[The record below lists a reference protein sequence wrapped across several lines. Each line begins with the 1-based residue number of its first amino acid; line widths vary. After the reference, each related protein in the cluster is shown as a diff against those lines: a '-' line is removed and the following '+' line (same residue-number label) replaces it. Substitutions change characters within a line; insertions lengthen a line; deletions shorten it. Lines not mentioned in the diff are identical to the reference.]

1 MGRPGLSQASKASVN
16 RQNGPVQ
23 ARQVRSSDP
32 FPTDF
37 LTFLNA
43 LPSDGAS
50 RNATDPSSDATEQAE
65 PPRKRPRVERVEAIP
80 IARESLTLKRPV
92 QPEVP
97 LDELIYR
104 VNVNNHVKLHHDER
118 QRILTISSNARSPY
132 GAFKSELNLGRHEFS
147 KGTLAILNI
156 MSRSRDADC
165 DEGALWVGVG
175 VSLERKNNRDQLQL
189 SLQLNWNS
197 STHLL
202 RNSAQRALSQ
212 QVLDTF
218 FTGQTQEQGAAN
230 EKLSPQAFYDAAFVP
245 EKDPVN
251 SLPLSAPK
259 LTSKLFPFQRRA
271 LQWLLNREGVK
282 WSDRCPNGEPGL
294 EPLSPP
300 STNSLPLSFS
310 TVKDADG
317 RLVYISNLY
326 HVITRDISAFRK
338 SETVV
343 KGGILAEEMGLGKT
357 VETIALICM
366 HRRDA
371 LPHLDSN
378 TAQDER
384 PSGATLIVTPTT
396 LKNQWVSEFKKHA
409 PHLLV
414 MVYEGLKKGVSED
427 EQQLVSEL
435 VNHDVVITTYNVLQ
449 TEIHYAAEP
458 PNRSMRHERKYRRP
472 KSPLTQISWWR
483 VCLDEAQQIESGVSS
498 AAKVARLIPRINA
511 WGITGTPVKTNIK
524 DLWGLLL
531 FLRYEPFASS
541 LNIWEGLISTHKEL
555 FKPLFNSI
563 ALRHT
568 KRVVR
573 SELSLP
579 PQKRY
584 VITMPFNTVE
594 EQHYQTEF
602 KELVMKL
609 GLDEHG
615 SPLRSSFQRDWDPE
629 NLWIIDSMKRTLS
642 QLRKSILHPSLGSG
656 RLIRTADQKN
666 KGPPTIEEVLE
677 AMIEQ
682 SDSSIK
688 TEQRIYLLS
697 KLERGQLLE
706 YRSEVNAAI
715 QLWQEVVDEVEVLE
729 EECRKQLQIELEKAK
744 QAGSSDALME
754 DENSDMENDDDTD
767 EKMALGK
774 VSECRRK
781 LRSMLDIHH
790 RAVFFIASGYFQI
803 KSDEKKTVPN
813 SEEFKLLEEKEVSGY
828 DAAKNIRKEILREA
842 RAKALSCI
850 TRIREKASSQSFT
863 DVPEVE
869 LPSFQGLESRRV
881 LDNFKVLAGALD
893 DQADLIDEWRE
904 TVIQML
910 IRPLVDEEEEV
921 EITGD
926 EYEDSTKIQDELMVH
941 TLVLRA
947 VIADR
952 RDAMSGLENERV
964 KYDTRF
970 AERQARAGEGH
981 APEKVLAL
989 LQQRD
994 EIRQYYQG
1002 TSFRGIVTDL
1012 RELATKLR
1020 HDMGNGSSRARVEL
1034 EIVERNLKLTQE
1046 QISAQNKAATA
1057 LERELDIFTSAM
1069 NARVEYY
1076 KQLQAI
1082 SDNVA
1087 PLDASQFMDLDEPQ
1101 FEVQERE
1108 HEIEEREKT
1117 SKKRF
1122 TAALPKHRYRK
1133 IPPELR
1139 YTDSVCIIFI
1149 LTRSTVVHLREAG
1162 QKSEEVCVICQCTF
1176 TLGVLTVC
1184 GHHFCKECIVAWLE
1198 KAHICPVCKMKL
1210 SSSNLHDITL
1220 KKQELKFHQ
1229 EHPQGSSQAS
1239 DEASTLT
1246 KFKKLGIYSEFSSDK
1261 LDAIKTINLNG
1272 PSFATKI
1279 DTLAKHLL
1287 WLRVEDPGAKSV
1299 IFSQFGEFLEI
1310 LGRAFDQY
1318 QIGHSSF
1325 KQKNGINTFRED
1337 PAIECFLMDARAH
1350 ASGLNLVNAS
1360 HVFLCEPLL
1369 NTALELQA
1377 IARVDRIGQEHETT
1391 VWLYLIDGTVEES
1404 IYNLSVQRRL
1414 EHLGQNTK
1422 GKEKESSAEV
1432 SDLNLEAANSLEL
1445 QQATLSKLMSKDQ
1458 SMGEVVDQNDLWQ
1471 CLFGHVTRNKA
1482 ATDER
1487 IKDAAVIGF
1496 LAGAAAEARRQ
1507 QE

>member
-16 RQNGPVQ
+16 RQKGPVQ
-23 ARQVRSSDP
+23 VRRVQSGDP

-37 LTFLNA
+37 LSFLNA
-43 LPSDGAS
+43 LPSDSAS
-50 RNATDPSSDATEQAE
+50 RNATEQAE

-80 IARESLTLKRPV
+80 VARDSLTLKRPV
-92 QPEVP
+92 QSEVSI
-97 LDELIYR
+97 DELILR
-104 VNVNNHVKLHHDER
+104 VNVNHHVKLHHDER
-118 QRILTISSNARSPY
+118 QRVLTISSNARSPY
-132 GAFKSELNLGRHEFS
+132 GAFKSELDLGRHQFS
-147 KGTLAILNI
+147 KGTLAILNV
-156 MSRSRDADC
+156 MSRSRDSDT

-271 LQWLLNREGVK
+271 LQWLLNREGVR
-282 WSDRCPNGEPGL
+282 WSDRCSNGEPGL

-310 TVKDADG
+310 TVNDADG

-366 HRRDA
+366 HRRDN

-378 TAQDER
+378 TAQNER

-414 MVYEGLKKGVSED
+414 MVYEGLKGVSED
-427 EQQLVSEL
+427 EQRLVSEL

-458 PNRSMRHERKYRRP
+458 PSRSMRHERKYHRP

-563 ALRHT
+563 SLRHT
-568 KRVVR
+568 KRAVR

-579 PQKRY
+579 PQNRY

-602 KELVMKL
+602 KDLAMRF

-615 SPLRSSFQRDWDPE
+615 SPLRRDWDPE
-629 NLWIIDSMKRTLS
+629 NPWIIDSMKRALS

-682 SDSSIK
+682 SDSSIRA
-688 TEQRIYLLS
+688 EQRIYLLS

-706 YRSEVNAAI
+706 YRSEVDAAI

-729 EECRKQLQIELEKAK
+729 EECRKQLQNELEKAK
-744 QAGSSDALME
+744 QAGSSDVLMGDE
-754 DENSDMENDDDTD
+754 DSDAESDDDSD
-767 EKMALGK
+767 EKMAVGK

-813 SEEFKLLEEKEVSGY
+813 SEEFKLLEEKEISGY

-842 RAKALSCI
+842 RTKALSCI
-850 TRIREKASSQSFT
+850 TRIREKASSQSFAE
-863 DVPEVE
+863 VPEIE
-869 LPSFQGLESRRV
+869 LPPFQGLESRRV
-881 LDNFKVLAGALD
+881 SDNFKVLAKALD
-893 DQADLIDEWRE
+893 EQADLIDEWRE

-910 IRPLVDEEEEV
+910 IRPLVDEEEEA

-926 EYEDSTKIQDELMVH
+926 EYEDSTKIQDELMVY

-970 AERQARAGEGH
+970 AERQAKAGEGH
-981 APEKVLAL
+981 APEKVLVL

-994 EIRQYYQG
+994 RIKQYYQG

-1020 HDMGNGSSRARVEL
+1020 YDIGNGSSRARVEL
-1034 EIVERNLKLTQE
+1034 DIVERHLKLTQE
-1046 QISAQNKAATA
+1046 QSNAQNKAAAA
-1057 LERELDIFTSAM
+1057 LERELDTFIAAM

-1076 KQLQAI
+1076 RQLQGI

-1087 PLDASQFMDLDEPQ
+1087 PLDESQFLDLDEPQ
-1101 FEVQERE
+1101 YEVQERE
-1108 HEIEEREKT
+1108 HEMKEREKA
-1117 SKKRF
+1117 SKNKF
-1122 TAALPKHRYRK
+1122 TAALPKHRY
-1133 IPPELR
+1133 L
-1139 YTDSVCIIFI
+1139 
-1149 LTRSTVVHLREAG
+1149 VHLREAG
-1162 QKSEEVCVICQCTF
+1162 QNSEEVCVICQCTF

-1184 GHHFCKECIVAWLE
+1184 GHHFCKECIMAWLK

-1229 EHPQGSSQAS
+1229 EHPQESSQAS
-1239 DEASTLT
+1239 DEASALT
-1246 KFKKLGIYSEFSSDK
+1246 RFKKLGIYSEFSSDK

-1325 KQKNGINTFRED
+1325 KQKNGINTFKED

-1414 EHLGQNTK
+1414 EQLGQSTK
-1422 GKEKESSAEV
+1422 GKEKEQESSAEV

-1445 QQATLSKLMSKDQ
+1445 QQAALSKLMSKDQ

-1471 CLFGHVTRNKA
+1471 CLFGHVIRNEA
-1482 ATDER
+1482 AADER
-1487 IKDAAVIGF
+1487 MNDPAVIGF

-1507 QE
+1507 QG

>member
-16 RQNGPVQ
+16 RQKGPVQ
-23 ARQVRSSDP
+23 VRRVQSSDP

-37 LTFLNA
+37 LGFLDA
-43 LPSDGAS
+43 LPSDS
-50 RNATDPSSDATEQAE
+50 TLRNATEQGA

-80 IARESLTLKRPV
+80 VARESLTLKRPV
-92 QPEVP
+92 QSDVSV
-97 LDELIYR
+97 DELILR
-104 VNVNNHVKLHHDER
+104 VNVNHHMKLHYDE
-118 QRILTISSNARSPY
+118 QLHVLTISSYARSPY
-132 GAFKSELNLGRHEFS
+132 GAFKSEIDLGRHQFS
-147 KGTLAILNI
+147 KGTLAILNV
-156 MSRSRDADC
+156 MSRSRDANS

-197 STHLL
+197 STHFL
-202 RNSAQRALSQ
+202 RSSSQRALSQ

-218 FTGQTQEQGAAN
+218 FTGQTREQGAAN

-251 SLPLSAPK
+251 SLPLSTPK
-259 LTSKLFPFQRRA
+259 LTSRLFPFQRRA

-282 WSDRCPNGEPGL
+282 WSDRCSNGEPGL
-294 EPLSPP
+294 ELLSPP
-300 STNSLPLSFS
+300 SINSLPLSFS
-310 TVKDADG
+310 MVNDADG
-317 RLVYISNLY
+317 RLVYISNLF

-366 HRRDA
+366 HRRDN
-371 LPHLDSN
+371 LLHLDNN
-378 TAQDER
+378 TAQNEQ

-414 MVYEGLKKGVSED
+414 MVYEGLKGVSED
-427 EQQLVSEL
+427 EQSLVSEL
-435 VNHDVVITTYNVLQ
+435 VKHDVVITTYNVLQ
-449 TEIHYAAEP
+449 AEIHYAADP
-458 PNRSMRHERKYRRP
+458 PSRSMRHERKYHRP

-563 ALRHT
+563 SLRHT
-568 KRVVR
+568 KRTVR
-573 SELSLP
+573 DELSLP

-584 VITMPFNTVE
+584 VITMPFSTVE

-602 KELVMKL
+602 KALVTRS

-615 SPLRSSFQRDWDPE
+615 LPLQRDWDSEDP
-629 NLWIIDSMKRTLS
+629 WIIDSMKRALS

-656 RLIRTADQKN
+656 RILRTADQKN

-677 AMIEQ
+677 TMIEQ

-688 TEQRIYLLS
+688 AEQRAYLLS

-715 QLWQEVVDEVEVLE
+715 KLWQEVVDEVKVLE
-729 EECRKQLQIELEKAK
+729 EECRKQLKNELEKAK
-744 QAGSSDALME
+744 QADSSDVLMGDE
-754 DENSDMENDDDTD
+754 DSDTKSDDNTD
-767 EKMALGK
+767 EKMGLGK

-781 LRSMLDIHH
+781 LRSMLDLHH

-803 KSDEKKTVPN
+803 KSDEQKTVPN

-863 DVPEVE
+863 EVPEIE

-904 TVIQML
+904 AVIQML
-910 IRPLVDEEEEV
+910 IRPLVDEEDEV

-926 EYEDSTKIQDELMVH
+926 EYEDSTKIQDELMVY

-994 EIRQYYQG
+994 RIKHHYQG
-1002 TSFRGIVTDL
+1002 TSFRGIATDL

-1020 HDMGNGSSRARVEL
+1020 YDMGNGSSRARVEL
-1034 EIVERNLKLTQE
+1034 DIVEKYLKQTQE
-1046 QISAQNKAATA
+1046 QSSAQNKALAG
-1057 LERELDIFTSAM
+1057 LERELETFTAAM

-1076 KQLQAI
+1076 RQLQSI

-1087 PLDASQFMDLDEPQ
+1087 PLDASQFLNFDDPQ
-1101 FEVQERE
+1101 SVSRERE
-1108 HEIEEREKT
+1108 HAMQGLEKI
-1117 SKKRF
+1117 SKKKF
-1122 TAALPKHRYRK
+1122 TAALPKHRY
-1133 IPPELR
+1133 L
-1139 YTDSVCIIFI
+1139 
-1149 LTRSTVVHLREAG
+1149 VHLREAG
-1162 QKSEEVCVICQCTF
+1162 QNAEEVCVICQCAF

-1184 GHHFCKECIVAWLE
+1184 GHHFCKECIMAWLK
-1198 KAHICPVCKMKL
+1198 KAHICPVCKTKL

-1229 EHPQGSSQAS
+1229 EHQGENSQAS
-1239 DEASTLT
+1239 DEASALT
-1246 KFKKLGIYSEFSSDK
+1246 KSKKLGIYSEFSSNK
-1261 LDAIKTINLNG
+1261 LDAIKTINLKG

-1325 KQKNGINTFRED
+1325 KEKNGINTFKED

-1350 ASGLNLVNAS
+1350 ASGLNLINAS

-1414 EHLGQNTK
+1414 EHLGQSTK
-1422 GKEKESSAEV
+1422 GKGKEQEEPSDGI

-1445 QQATLSKLMSKDQ
+1445 QQASLSKLMSKDQ

-1471 CLFGHVTRNKA
+1471 CLFGHVTRNEA
-1482 ATDER
+1482 GADER
-1487 IKDAAVIGF
+1487 MNDAAVIGF

-1507 QE
+1507 QG

>member
-16 RQNGPVQ
+16 RQKGSV
-23 ARQVRSSDP
+23 QVRRVTSSDA

-37 LTFLNA
+37 LNFLNA
-43 LPSDGAS
+43 LPSDSAS
-50 RNATDPSSDATEQAE
+50 RNTTDPSQNATKQTE
-65 PPRKRPRVERVEAIP
+65 PPRKRPRIECFEAIP
-80 IARESLTLKRPV
+80 IARDSLTFKRPV
-92 QPEVP
+92 QTEVS
-97 LDELIYR
+97 LDELILC
-104 VNVNNHVKLHHDER
+104 VNVHHHMKLHHDEQLR
-118 QRILTISSNARSPY
+118 VLTISSNARSPY
-132 GAFKSELNLGRHEFS
+132 GAFKTELDLGRHTFS
-147 KGTLAILNI
+147 KSTLAILNV
-156 MSRSRDADC
+156 MSRSRDADG
-165 DEGALWVGVG
+165 DEGALWVGVS

-197 STHLL
+197 THSPHSL
-202 RNSAQRALSQ
+202 RSSAERALSQ

-218 FTGQTQEQGAAN
+218 FTNQTQEQGAAN

-245 EKDPVN
+245 EKDPV
-251 SLPLSAPK
+251 SPLPLSAPK
-259 LTSKLFPFQRRA
+259 LMTSKLFPFQRRA

-282 WSDRCPNGEPGL
+282 WSDRCSNGKPGL

-300 STNSLPLSFS
+300 SANSLPLSFS
-310 TVKDADG
+310 MVNDADG

-338 SETVV
+338 SETAV

-366 HRRDA
+366 HRRDN
-371 LPHLDSN
+371 LLHLNTN
-378 TAQDER
+378 TAQNER

-396 LKNQWVSEFKKHA
+396 LRNQWVSEFKKHA
-409 PHLLV
+409 PHLRG
-414 MVYEGLKKGVSED
+414 MVYEGLKGVSED
-427 EQQLVSEL
+427 EQRFVSEL
-435 VNHDVVITTYNVLQ
+435 VKKDVVITTYNVLQ
-449 TEIHYAAEP
+449 AEIHYAAEP
-458 PNRSMRHERKYRRP
+458 PDRSMRHQRKYHRP

-511 WGITGTPVKTNIK
+511 WGITGTPAKTNIK

-541 LNIWEGLISTHKEL
+541 FNIWEGLISTHKEL

-563 ALRHT
+563 SLRHT
-568 KRVVR
+568 KRAVR

-602 KELVMKL
+602 KDLVMKF

-615 SPLRSSFQRDWDPE
+615 SPLQGDWDPE
-629 NLWIIDSMKRTLS
+629 NPLIIDSMKRALS
-642 QLRKSILHPSLGSG
+642 LLRKSILHPSIGSG
-656 RLIRTADQKN
+656 RIHQTTNQRN

-682 SDSSIK
+682 SDSFIRA
-688 TEQRIYLLS
+688 EQRIYLLS

-706 YRSEVNAAI
+706 YRSEVDAAI
-715 QLWQEVVDEVEVLE
+715 QLWQEVVDEVTVLE
-729 EECRKQLQIELEKAK
+729 EECRKQLESELEKAK
-744 QAGSSDALME
+744 QAGSSDMFME
-754 DENSDMENDDDTD
+754 DEGSDAESDDDTD
-767 EKMALGK
+767 EKTALGK

-781 LRSMLDIHH
+781 LRSMLDLHH

-803 KSDEKKTVPN
+803 KSDEKRTVPN
-813 SEEFKLLEEKEVSGY
+813 SEGFKLLEEKEVSGY

-863 DVPEVE
+863 EVPEVR
-869 LPSFQGLESRRV
+869 LPEFRGLETRRIS
-881 LDNFKVLAGALD
+881 DSFKVLAGALD
-893 DQADLIDEWRE
+893 VQADLIDEWRE

-910 IRPLVDEEEEV
+910 IRPLVDEEEEA

-926 EYEDSTKIQDELMVH
+926 EYEDSTKIQDELMVY
-941 TLVLRA
+941 TLALRA

-970 AERQARAGEGH
+970 AERQAQAGEGH
-981 APEKVLAL
+981 APEKVLVL
-989 LQQRD
+989 LRKRD
-994 EIRQYYQG
+994 RIKQLYLG
-1002 TSFRGIVTDL
+1002 TSFRAIVTDL

-1020 HDMGNGSSRARVEL
+1020 HDISNGSSRARVEL
-1034 EIVERNLKLTQE
+1034 HIVEGHLKLTQE
-1046 QISAQNKAATA
+1046 QSNAQNKAATA
-1057 LERELDIFTSAM
+1057 LERELDTFTAAM

-1076 KQLQAI
+1076 RQLQSI

-1087 PLDASQFMDLDEPQ
+1087 PLDATQLPDDDPYSAAVEKEYEM
-1101 FEVQERE
+1101 QERE
-1108 HEIEEREKT
+1108 KA
-1117 SKKRF
+1117 SKDKF
-1122 TAALPKHRYRK
+1122 TAALPKHRY
-1133 IPPELR
+1133 L
-1139 YTDSVCIIFI
+1139 
-1149 LTRSTVVHLREAG
+1149 LHLREAG
-1162 QKSEEVCVICQCTF
+1162 QKSEEVCVICQGAF

-1184 GHHFCKECIVAWLE
+1184 GHHFCKECIVTWL
-1198 KAHICPVCKMKL
+1198 KKVHICPVCKMKL

-1229 EHPQGSSQAS
+1229 EHPQESSQAS
-1239 DEASTLT
+1239 DQASALT
-1246 KFKKLGIYSEFSSDK
+1246 KFKKSGIYSEFSSDK
-1261 LDAIKTINLNG
+1261 LDAIKAIDLNG

-1325 KQKNGINTFRED
+1325 KQKNGINTFKED

-1414 EHLGQNTK
+1414 EHLGQSTK
-1422 GKEKESSAEV
+1422 GKEKEQESSAEV

-1458 SMGEVVDQNDLWQ
+1458 SMGEVVEQNDLWQ
-1471 CLFGHVTRNKA
+1471 CLFGHVTRNEA
-1482 ATDER
+1482 AADER
-1487 IKDAAVIGF
+1487 MNDPAVIGF

-1507 QE
+1507 QD